1 MAGKGCRGNT
11 TASIQLHGVLRGNA
25 TTSTNKCEGLKICMP
40 FVPEAPDVDVQ
51 VDTETGQLRVN
62 WASSVMRVRDTGCH
76 ARGSQFTVVIQST
89 HGTAREAA
97 ELVLNTTTSDD
108 AVAVNDQPSSDIS
121 VSVKAENGF
130 FESEWT
136 QKQLRLCRTEHLDAA
151 ATRGTAASGTQ
162 WQTCWCQWSGAR

>member
-1 MAGKGCRGNT
+1 MCPRHPN
-11 TASIQLHGVLRGNA
+11 
-25 TTSTNKCEGLKICMP
+25 
-40 FVPEAPDVDVQ
+40 VDVQ

-89 HGTAREAA
+89 HGNANGAA

-108 AVAVNDQPSSDIS
+108 AVTVNDQPSSDIR
-121 VSVKAENGF
+121 VRVKANNGF

-136 QKQLRLCRTEHLDAA
+136 QKQLRLCRTVHLDAA
-151 ATRGTAASGTQ
+151 ATRGTTASGSR
-162 WQTCWCQWSGAR
+162 WQTCWCQWSGAL